1 MQPGGT
7 IRDSSNYS
15 LVNDALEKSM
25 LHSADAADERKSI
38 VKPPVELIRT
48 SQDIVR
54 VRPVFPSAR
63 KSARAPSLM
72 TNDLLHASKI
82 DSTVD
87 KHDLVSTLYES
98 RVTYKFK
105 ELKHNDL
112 VAMRTSGGLTL
123 DREKEE

>member
-1 MQPGGT
+1 
-7 IRDSSNYS
+7 
-15 LVNDALEKSM
+15 
-25 LHSADAADERKSI
+25 
-38 VKPPVELIRT
+38 
-48 SQDIVR
+48 
-54 VRPVFPSAR
+54 
-63 KSARAPSLM
+63 M